1 MLNMNV
7 IDVYGFVHTLSYI
20 MNLPFIDQ
28 GAHAAFDLIYRL
40 KLKH

>member
-7 IDVYGFVHTLSYI
+7 IDVYGFVPTLSY

-28 GAHAAFDLIYRL
+28 GAHAAFDLIYHL